1 MPPDYQQA
9 FRDSF
14 RGVRTAR
21 DRQRSVFEIPF
32 TFEDGAPVWIEVACE
47 TVRDERDR
55 PVRAVGYY
63 LDMTDRRNESLQNK
77 ANSEALRQ
85 LREQSFQLLK
95 MAKTDALTG
104 LHNRQ
109 AAIPKIEER
118 LRAVEAGEL
127 GDASCALIM
136 LDLDSF
142 KLANDV
148 FGHAYGDQVIVHVA
162 EALKESFPGDVVCR
176 MGGDEFLVWCEDVD
190 EGALED
196 RIASALRAM
205 EVERVEDGRTFLF
218 SASAGYVLVPQEG
231 FSFDD
236 LYQKADSALFSVK
249 MDGKRSC
256 SRFWSGMKTVRCELA
271 E

>member
-1 MPPDYQQA
+1 
-9 FRDSF
+9 
-14 RGVRTAR
+14 
-21 DRQRSVFEIPF
+21 
-32 TFEDGAPVWIEVACE
+32 
-47 TVRDERDR
+47 
-55 PVRAVGYY
+55 
-63 LDMTDRRNESLQNK
+63 
-77 ANSEALRQ
+77 
-85 LREQSFQLLK
+85 

-196 RIASALRAM
+196 RI
-205 EVERVEDGRTFLF
+205 VE
-218 SASAGYVLVPQEG
+218 
-231 FSFDD
+231 
-236 LYQKADSALFSVK
+236 
-249 MDGKRSC
+249 RSC
-256 SRFWSGMKTVRCELA
+256 SQRRPVTCWFRRRASRSTTCIRKRIRRCSRSRWAASAPARDTGLG
-271 E
+271 

>member
-1 MPPDYQQA
+1 
-9 FRDSF
+9 
-14 RGVRTAR
+14 
-21 DRQRSVFEIPF
+21 
-32 TFEDGAPVWIEVACE
+32 
-47 TVRDERDR
+47 
-55 PVRAVGYY
+55 
-63 LDMTDRRNESLQNK
+63 
-77 ANSEALRQ
+77 
-85 LREQSFQLLK
+85 
-95 MAKTDALTG
+95 
-104 LHNRQ
+104 
-109 AAIPKIEER
+109 
-118 LRAVEAGEL
+118 
-127 GDASCALIM
+127 M

-162 EALKESFPGDVVCR
+162 EALKESVPWRRSSAVWVGT
-176 MGGDEFLVWCEDVD
+176 EFLVWCEDVD

-249 MDGKRSC
+249 MGGKRSC
-256 SRFWSGMKTVRCELA
+256 SRYWSG
-271 E
+271 

>member
-1 MPPDYQQA
+1 M
-9 FRDSF
+9 
-14 RGVRTAR
+14 
-21 DRQRSVFEIPF
+21 
-32 TFEDGAPVWIEVACE
+32 WIEVACE

-162 EALKESFPGDVVCR
+162 EALKESFPATSSAVWVGTSSWCGARTWTRERWRIGSPLRCVPWRSNALRTSNVPVLSVGRLRAGSAGGLLVRRPVSESGFGVVLGQDGR
-176 MGGDEFLVWCEDVD
+176 QALLLAILVWD
-190 EGALED
+190 E
-196 RIASALRAM
+196 
-205 EVERVEDGRTFLF
+205 ER
-218 SASAGYVLVPQEG
+218 
-231 FSFDD
+231 
-236 LYQKADSALFSVK
+236 
-249 MDGKRSC
+249 C
-256 SRFWSGMKTVRCELA
+256 CELA

>member
-1 MPPDYQQA
+1 MSSMKNQQQELWLTKRKLEGVLDQAGVQSWDWDINSNRLVLSRSELMDRIFAGLSRFEDDMLVVDGFDPETMEFRFVPPDYQQA

-14 RGVRTAR
+14 RG
-21 DRQRSVFEIPF
+21 
-32 TFEDGAPVWIEVACE
+32 
-47 TVRDERDR
+47 
-55 PVRAVGYY
+55 
-63 LDMTDRRNESLQNK
+63 
-77 ANSEALRQ
+77 
-85 LREQSFQLLK
+85 
-95 MAKTDALTG
+95 
-104 LHNRQ
+104 
-109 AAIPKIEER
+109 

>member
-1 MPPDYQQA
+1 M
-9 FRDSF
+9 
-14 RGVRTAR
+14 
-21 DRQRSVFEIPF
+21 
-32 TFEDGAPVWIEVACE
+32 WIEVSCE
-47 TVRDERDR
+47 TVRDEQDR

-85 LREQSFQLLK
+85 LRKKSFQLLK

>member
-1 MPPDYQQA
+1 M
-9 FRDSF
+9 
-14 RGVRTAR
+14 
-21 DRQRSVFEIPF
+21 
-32 TFEDGAPVWIEVACE
+32 
-47 TVRDERDR
+47 
-55 PVRAVGYY
+55 
-63 LDMTDRRNESLQNK
+63 
-77 ANSEALRQ
+77 
-85 LREQSFQLLK
+85 
-95 MAKTDALTG
+95 
-104 LHNRQ
+104 
-109 AAIPKIEER
+109 
-118 LRAVEAGEL
+118 
-127 GDASCALIM
+127 
-136 LDLDSF
+136 
-142 KLANDV
+142 

-249 MDGKRSC
+249 MGGKRSC
-256 SRFWSGMKTVRCELA
+256 SRYWSGMKSVRCELA